1 MARCVIAFCF
11 VSLVALS
18 SRALDNGLAPT
29 PPMGWNTYNYFRRN
43 YNEQVIYEIADAMIS
58 SGMQDVG
65 YKYVNIDGG
74 WWAGVGTGHAIRNA
88 SGYLEY
94 DKEKFPQGMNALADY
109 LHNRSLKFGMYTD
122 AGKHFCNRD
131 QNASQGYETKDAELF
146 ASWDADYLKVDACGT
161 TEPPEQLMLTWR
173 NALNATGRPMVFSNC
188 LNGCTF
194 VPDVWDTWCANY
206 TNLWR
211 SCEDIN
217 ATWVSILT
225 NLDSLVG
232 KGKYGGPNRWNNPDM
247 LEVGNGNLTDV
258 ENKAHFSLWC
268 ITSSPLLAGNDLRNM
283 PDAVRT
289 ILTNKAAIAINQE
302 YAGNAGDQLF
312 KTNST
317 EVWYKPLPNDEHA
330 LVLFNRG
337 DVDDKVITVPFTT
350 FNISEEADCYV
361 GDVWDTTSIERL
373 KNNVTRKVEPHDV
386 AFLRISDCKTDNGKS
401 NSHISET
408 ASYMLIWFIAMY
420 VCLSSCTA
428 CNLFFQQ

>member
-1 MARCVIAFCF
+1 
-11 VSLVALS
+11 
-18 SRALDNGLAPT
+18 
-29 PPMGWNTYNYFRRN
+29 
-43 YNEQVIYEIADAMIS
+43 
-58 SGMQDVG
+58 
-65 YKYVNIDGG
+65 
-74 WWAGVGTGHAIRNA
+74 
-88 SGYLEY
+88 
-94 DKEKFPQGMNALADY
+94 
-109 LHNRSLKFGMYTD
+109 
-122 AGKHFCNRD
+122 
-131 QNASQGYETKDAELF
+131 
-146 ASWDADYLKVDACGT
+146 
-161 TEPPEQLMLTWR
+161 
-173 NALNATGRPMVFSNC
+173 
-188 LNGCTF
+188 
-194 VPDVWDTWCANY
+194 
-206 TNLWR
+206 
-211 SCEDIN
+211 
-217 ATWVSILT
+217 VSILT

-283 PDAVRT
+283 PDVLWLSLCAVQMWILLCFVLQAVRT